1 MSFKLEIISP
11 EKIFLSKENVK
22 EVVLPA
28 YEGEMGVL
36 KDHISIIS
44 FLKPGIIKIYNFDN
58 KEDYFYIEDGIVEFN
73 DNYLI
78 VLTSKISDIK
88 NLKKLEINQM
98 ISDSEKELNNEN
110 INDNTR
116 YLINQKIDTL
126 RSLSLN

>member
-1 MSFKLEIISP
+1 MSFKIEIISP
-11 EKIFLSKENVK
+11 EKIFFSKENVK

-44 FLKPGIIKIYNFDN
+44 FLKPGIIKVYNSDN
-58 KEDYFYIEDGIVEFN
+58 KADNFYIEDGIIEFN
-73 DNYLI
+73 DNYLT

-88 NLKKLEINQM
+88 NLEKLEINKM
-98 ISDSEKELNNEN
+98 IRDSEKELNNEN
-110 INDNTR
+110 IEDGTR
-116 YLINQKIDTL
+116 YLINQKLDTL

>member
-1 MSFKLEIISP
+1 MSFKLEIVSP
-11 EKIFLSKENVK
+11 EKIFVSKENVK

-28 YEGEMGVL
+28 YEGEMGIL

-44 FLKPGIIKIYNFDN
+44 FLKPGIIKVYNSDN
-58 KEDYFYIEDGIVEFN
+58 KEDNFYIEDGIIEFN
-73 DNYLI
+73 DNCLT
-78 VLTSKISDIK
+78 VLTSKILDIK
-88 NLKKLEINQM
+88 NLEKSEINKM

-110 INDNTR
+110 IEDGTK

>member
-1 MSFKLEIISP
+1 MSFKIEIISP
-11 EKIFLSKENVK
+11 EKIFFSKESVK

-88 NLKKLEINQM
+88 NLKKLEIDQM

-110 INDNTR
+110 INDDTR

>member
-1 MSFKLEIISP
+1 MSFKIEIISP
-11 EKIFLSKENVK
+11 EKIFFSKENVK
-22 EVVLPA
+22 EVVIPA

-88 NLKKLEINQM
+88 NLEKLEINKM
-98 ISDSEKELNNEN
+98 IRDSEKELNNEN
-110 INDNTR
+110 IEDGTR
-116 YLINQKIDTL
+116 YLINQKLDTL

>member
-1 MSFKLEIISP
+1 MSFKIEIISP
-11 EKIFLSKENVK
+11 EKIFFSKENVK

-44 FLKPGIIKIYNFDN
+44 FLKPGIIRIYNFDN

-110 INDNTR
+110 INDDTR

>member
-1 MSFKLEIISP
+1 MSFKIEIISP
-11 EKIFLSKENVK
+11 EKIFFSKESVK

-44 FLKPGIIKIYNFDN
+44 FLKPGMIKIYNFDN
-58 KEDYFYIEDGIVEFN
+58 KEDCFYIEDGIVEFN

-110 INDNTR
+110 INDDTR